1 MKRILLTGAGGQ
13 VAFPLARSLV
23 AAGHEVWGLGRL
35 IRRGERERLEAAGI
49 RPFAADLGAGNFE
62 GLPRDFDQVLNFA
75 VAKSGKWDRDLAVNA
90 EGLGLLMAHCR
101 ESGALLHCSS
111 TAVYEPAGHTLLT
124 ETHPLGDNHRVLMPT
139 YSICKIAAEVV
150 ARTVARSF
158 AIPTTIAR
166 LNVPYGDGG
175 GWPAIHLEQVL
186 AGTPIAVSPDAPNT
200 YNPIHEDDII
210 AMVPRLLEI
219 ASVPATVV
227 NWGGSEAGRASRSG
241 ARTSANS
248 WASPRASSP
257 PSARSARSRSTSRAC
272 TNSSAPR
279 ASAGATACAG
289 WSRRGIPRS
298 RCGARRLTQDCIP
311 ASGRASIP
319 MFFARL
325 RLAARSACS
334 RPLRC
339 ARSP

>member
-1 MKRILLTGAGGQ
+1 MVKRILVTGAGGQ

-23 AAGHEVWGLGRL
+23 AAGHEVWGLARL
-35 IRRGERERLEAAGI
+35 RRAGERERLEAAGI
-49 RPFAADLGAGNFE
+49 RPFAADLGAGDFA

-75 VAKSGKWDRDLAVNA
+75 VAKSGKWDRDLAANA

-175 GWPAIHLEQVL
+175 GWPAIHLAQVL
-186 AGTPIAVSPDAPNT
+186 AGTPIAVSPDAPNI
-200 YNPIHEDDII
+200 YNPIHEDDIF

-227 NWGGSEAGRASRSG
+227 NWGGSEVASIEAWSAYLGDLVGRPACFVTTE
-241 ARTSANS
+241 RTIGPVAIDVT
-248 WASPRASSP
+248 RMHELV
-257 PSARSARSRSTSRAC
+257 
-272 TNSSAPR
+272 
-279 ASAGATACAG
+279 GATRVG
-289 WSRRGIPRS
+289 WRDGMRR
-298 RCGARRLTQDCIP
+298 
-311 ASGRASIP
+311 
-319 MFFARL
+319 MV
-325 RLAARSACS
+325 AARHPEIA
-334 RPLRC
+334 LRG
-339 ARSP
+339 

>member
-1 MKRILLTGAGGQ
+1 MKRILITGVSGQ
-13 VAFPLARSLV
+13 VAFPLASSLV

-35 IRRGERERLEAAGI
+35 KRQQERERLEAAGI
-49 RPFAADLGAGNFE
+49 RPFAADLCAGNFD

-75 VAKSGKWDRDLAVNA
+75 VAKTCKWDRDLAANA

-124 ETHPLGDNHRVLMPT
+124 EKHALGDNHRAFMPT

-150 ARTVARSF
+150 ARTAARTF

-186 AGTPIAVSPDAPNT
+186 AGTPIVVSPESPNT

-210 AMVPRLLEI
+210 AMVPRLLGV

-227 NWGGSEAGRASRSG
+227 NWGGSESSSIEEWSAYLGALTGREPHFVTTE
-241 ARTSANS
+241 RTIGPVAIDVT
-248 WASPRASSP
+248 RMYELV
-257 PSARSARSRSTSRAC
+257 
-272 TNSSAPR
+272 
-279 ASAGATACAG
+279 GATRVHWREG
-289 WSRRGIPRS
+289 MRR
-298 RCGARRLTQDCIP
+298 
-311 ASGRASIP
+311 
-319 MFFARL
+319 MV
-325 RLAARSACS
+325 AARHPEI
-334 RPLRC
+334 PLR
-339 ARSP
+339 S

>member
-1 MKRILLTGAGGQ
+1 MQRILITGAGGQ

-35 IRRGERERLEAAGI
+35 KRQGERERLEAAGI

-62 GLPRDFDQVLNFA
+62 GLPRNFGQVLNFA
-75 VAKSGKWDRDLAVNA
+75 VAKSGKWDRDLAANA

-124 ETHPLGDNHRVLMPT
+124 EKHALGDNHRAFMPT

-150 ARTVARSF
+150 ARTAARTF

-186 AGTPIAVSPDAPNT
+186 AGTPIAVSPESPNT
-200 YNPIHEDDII
+200 YNPIHEDDIL

-227 NWGGSEAGRASRSG
+227 NWGGSEATSIEEWSAYLGALTGREPRFATTE
-241 ARTSANS
+241 RTIGPVVIDVTRMHERVGKTRVH
-248 WASPRASSP
+248 WRDGMRRMV
-257 PSARSARSRSTSRAC
+257 SARHPEIGVA
-272 TNSSAPR
+272 
-279 ASAGATACAG
+279 
-289 WSRRGIPRS
+289 
-298 RCGARRLTQDCIP
+298 
-311 ASGRASIP
+311 
-319 MFFARL
+319 
-325 RLAARSACS
+325 
-334 RPLRC
+334 
-339 ARSP
+339 

>member
-1 MKRILLTGAGGQ
+1 MKRVLVTGAGGQ

-35 IRRGERERLEAAGI
+35 KRQEERERLEAAGI
-49 RPFAADLGAGNFE
+49 RPFAADLGAGNFD
-62 GLPRDFDQVLNFA
+62 GLPRDFDQVLHFA
-75 VAKSGKWDRDLAVNA
+75 VAKSGKWDRDLAANA

-124 ETHPLGDNHRVLMPT
+124 EKHALGDNHRAFMPT

-150 ARTVARSF
+150 ARTAARTF

-186 AGTPIAVSPDAPNT
+186 AGTPIAVSPDSPNT

-210 AMVPRLLEI
+210 AMVPRLVAI

-227 NWGGSEAGRASRSG
+227 NWGGSEA
-241 ARTSANS
+241 
-248 WASPRASSP
+248 
-257 PSARSARSRSTSRAC
+257 
-272 TNSSAPR
+272 
-279 ASAGATACAG
+279 
-289 WSRRGIPRS
+289 
-298 RCGARRLTQDCIP
+298 
-311 ASGRASIP
+311 ASIEEWSAWLGELVGRP
-319 MFFARL
+319 ACFATTERTIGPVTIDVGRMHERVGRTRVHWRDGL
-325 RLAARSACS
+325 RRMVAARHPEI
-334 RPLRC
+334 PLR
-339 ARSP
+339 S